1 VRAPGAIEGQQA
13 SSIERAEWR
22 TEALMDCASM
32 MLDVEGVGAV
42 NGALACPATLTFD
55 FRVTCSISALWLDD

>member
-1 VRAPGAIEGQQA
+1 VRAPGAIPGQQA
-13 SSIERAEWR
+13 SSIGRTEMR

-42 NGALACPATLTFD
+42 NGAPACTAALTFD
-55 FRVTCSISALWLDD
+55 FRAD